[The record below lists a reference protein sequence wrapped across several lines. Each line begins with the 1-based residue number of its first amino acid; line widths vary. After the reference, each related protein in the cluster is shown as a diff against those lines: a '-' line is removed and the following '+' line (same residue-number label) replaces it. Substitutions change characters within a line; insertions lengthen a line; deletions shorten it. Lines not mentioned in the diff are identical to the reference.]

1 MASAADSMERTAAA
15 RERRWARIQ
24 AGSGLVFL
32 VFAALHL
39 VNQWLALLGP
49 AAYDG
54 FQRGARGLYQQ
65 PALELL
71 LVMGPLVL
79 HVVAALRRMRLRGVF
94 GRGGR
99 WRMRLHRITGYF
111 LLLVIFGH
119 VAAVRGPSLLLGFFP
134 GFEGVSFSLW
144 WMPGYFYVYY
154 TLFGASALY
163 HGLNGAWLALHAL
176 GLRRDASPPG
186 GRRALLV
193 PVALGTALVVAALLA
208 FGGRLFPI
216 GDPREGP
223 YARMW
228 EERFGVE
235 LGRVSR

>member
-1 MASAADSMERTAAA
+1 MERTAAA
-15 RERRWARIQ
+15 RERRWGRIQ

-32 VFAALHL
+32 AFAALHL

-65 PALELL
+65 PALEVG

-79 HVVAALRRMRLRGVF
+79 HVVAALRRMRLRGVL
-94 GRGGR
+94 GRGGS

-134 GFEGVSFSLW
+134 GFDGISFSLW

-154 TLFGASALY
+154 TLFGSSALY

-176 GLRRDASPPG
+176 GLRRDASLPG
-186 GRRALLV
+186 GRRALFV
-193 PVALGTALVVAALLA
+193 PVAVGSALVVAALLA

-216 GDPREGP
+216 EDPREGP

-235 LGRVSR
+235 LGARQ